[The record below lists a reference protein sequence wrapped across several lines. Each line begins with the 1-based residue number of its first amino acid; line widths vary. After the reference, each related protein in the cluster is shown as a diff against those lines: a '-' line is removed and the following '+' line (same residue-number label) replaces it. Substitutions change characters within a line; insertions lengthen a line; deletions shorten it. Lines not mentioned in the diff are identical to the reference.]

1 MRKRPKIIT
10 LNEYNP
16 VDNSDSKNN
25 IIMAK
30 HLGENSFAVID
41 DQVLKA
47 IVEANGEKGEEEI
60 IRMADRGQISIED
73 AVFVLGDRYEIVAKK
88 VPCEWK

>member
-1 MRKRPKIIT
+1 MSKQPKIIT

-16 VDNSDSKNN
+16 MDKSDAKNN
-25 IIMAK
+25 ITMAK
-30 HLGENSFAVID
+30 HLGENSFAIID
-41 DQVLKA
+41 DEVLKA
-47 IVEANGEKGEEEI
+47 IVEANGEEGEEEI

-73 AVFVLGDRYEIVAKK
+73 AVFVLGSKYELVAKK

>member
-1 MRKRPKIIT
+1 MSKRPKIIT
-10 LNEYNP
+10 LEDYNP
-16 VDNSDSKNN
+16 ADNSDGRNN
-25 IIMAK
+25 IAMAK

-47 IVEANGEKGEEEI
+47 IVEANGEEGEEEI

-88 VPCEWK
+88 IPCEWE